1 MRPFWAEMFGTFAL
15 VFAGVGSAVFA
26 GAQIG
31 PLGVGLVFGIALVA
45 LVYAIGPISGCHINP
60 AVTFGAWLSKRISG
74 SDASRYVGAQIIGG
88 IIAGGV
94 VLAIANGLPGGYSA
108 PMNGLG
114 ANGFGDHSPSHYGLL
129 AALLVEIVA
138 TLLLVYTVLATTDE
152 RAPAGFAG
160 IAIGLVL
167 GLDNIL
173 GIPVTNMSA
182 NPARSIGP
190 AVYVG
195 GWALNQL
202 WLFIV
207 APLIGAAVGAALYR
221 LTHGRDKP
229 GVVTTRR
236 AA

>member
-74 SDASRYVGAQIIGG
+74 SDASRYVGAQIVGG
-88 IIAGGV
+88 IIGGGA
-94 VLAIANGLPGGYSA
+94 VLAIANGLPEGYSA

-114 ANGFGDHSPSHYGLL
+114 ANGFGAHSPSHYGLV
-129 AALLVEIVA
+129 AALLVEIIA

-207 APLIGAAVGAALYR
+207 APLVGAAVASAIYAV
-221 LTHGRDKP
+221 THGANKP
-229 GVVTTRR
+229 EAVAARR

>member
-45 LVYAIGPISGCHINP
+45 LVYAIGPISGCHVNP

-74 SDASRYVGAQIIGG
+74 ADASRYAGAQIIGG
-88 IIAGGV
+88 IIGGGAV
-94 VLAIANGLPGGYSA
+94 WAIANGLPGGYSPA
-108 PMNGLG
+108 MNGLG
-114 ANGFGDHSPSHYGLL
+114 ANGFGPHSPSHYSLVAG
-129 AALLVEIVA
+129 LLVEIIA
-138 TLLLVYTVLATTDE
+138 TLLLVYTVLAATDE

-207 APLIGAAVGAALYR
+207 APLIGAAIAAGIYAV
-221 LTHGRDKP
+221 THGQSKP
-229 GVVTTRR
+229 EVAARR
-236 AA
+236 QAA